1 MYTARPL
8 YNQRWS
14 IVNMKKP
21 RIHNARG
28 IAKENVHVN
37 IPIDIMDRL
46 DRLAEKERRS
56 RSNMIC
62 VLLERALDEG

>member
-1 MYTARPL
+1 
-8 YNQRWS
+8 
-14 IVNMKKP
+14 MKKP

-28 IAKENVHVN
+28 IAKENIHVN
-37 IPIDIMDRL
+37 IPIDIMERL

-62 VLLERALDEG
+62 VLLEQALNEG